1 MNSLASEDDYKF
13 KNTPFFLKHYL
24 WHSAGSILQ
33 SQWHC
38 KLQPEP
44 RYNLPIFPK
53 ITKKVWRNWFCLL
66 KEEKKI
72 NPVLKHCLWDF
83 GRRSAYWADPDL
95 DTLIFGS
102 WPCQSQTRA
111 PWLWI
116 KLFDSSAHRHT
127 KPALSQLLHK
137 SLWNPRMVFV
147 NSAAMRTVPTCQMLM
162 WPHVIRRRES
172 INKLGRKTSLFFGPK
187 NEHMPVK
194 ELSLRV
200 IISLICSFPSPL
212 STPPPKKLNGGR
224 TGEMTNP
231 YCIPF
236 LL

>member
-1 MNSLASEDDYKF
+1 M
-13 KNTPFFLKHYL
+13 
-24 WHSAGSILQ
+24 
-33 SQWHC
+33 
-38 KLQPEP
+38 
-44 RYNLPIFPK
+44 
-53 ITKKVWRNWFCLL
+53 L

-83 GRRSAYWADPDL
+83 GRKSASWADPDL

-137 SLWNPRMVFV
+137 SLWNSRMVFV

-162 WPHVIRRRES
+162 WPHVIRRREN
-172 INKLGRKTSLFFGPK
+172 INKLRRKTSLFFGPK

-194 ELSLRV
+194 ELSLSV
-200 IISLICSFPSPL
+200 IYFSYLFLSFPSL
-212 STPPPKKLNGGR
+212 HAPPPKKLNGGR

-231 YCIPF
+231 YSIPF